1 MTVSAPDREKDR
13 EKDVTLPGLSPTDD
27 KARDAGA
34 AARRLMGLLVPRRAL
49 VLLAIAFALA
59 DAVLTVIGPI
69 ILGNATDLIFAGV
82 VAGELPGGAS
92 KEAVIAGLRA
102 SGENTLADMLGPMDL
117 VPGMGIDFSRVG
129 GVLMV
134 ALGLFLVAAL
144 FDFLQARLTAVVV
157 QRTVLGL
164 RDQVTEKLE
173 RLPVRYFD
181 RSSRGDLL
189 SRVTN
194 DIDNIQQSMQQ
205 TMTTIV
211 TAPFTLIAVLVLMF
225 VISPVLALLALVTVP
240 IALIAAGM
248 LGKRAQP
255 RFAEQWESTGD
266 LSGHVEEVYS
276 GHSLV
281 RLLGRGEQTRER
293 FDEHNE
299 RLYEASSRAQFLSGV
314 MQPVVMFVGNL
325 NYVLV
330 AVVGALKVAGGSLTL
345 GEVQAFIQYSR
356 SFGQPI
362 ATVAG
367 MAGIVQSGVASAERV
382 FELLDADEETPD
394 PVPARRPETV
404 RGRVEFDRV
413 SFCYEPETPL
423 IENLSLT
430 VRPGRTVAIVG
441 QTGAGKTTLVNL
453 LMRFYDVTGGRIS
466 LDGVD
471 IATMTRADLRAEL
484 GMVSQDP
491 WLFGGTIAENI
502 AYGHAGA
509 THEQVVAAARAAYV
523 DRFVG
528 ALPDGYDTVLDD
540 DGATLSAGEKQLIT
554 VARAF
559 LRDPAIL
566 VLDEATSLVDTR
578 TEVLVQQAM
587 ASLRS
592 GRTSFVIAHRL
603 STIRDADV
611 ILVMDAGRIV
621 EQGTHTDLL
630 AAGGTYTRLGGDH
643 PTDPQD

>member
-1 MTVSAPDREKDR
+1 VSVTAPDREEDR
-13 EKDVTLPGLSPTDD
+13 EKDITLPGMSPTDD
-27 KARDAGA
+27 KATDPKA
-34 AARRLMGLLVPRRAL
+34 ATRRLMGLLVPRRKL
-49 VLLAIAFALA
+49 VLLALVFALA

-69 ILGNATDLIFAGV
+69 VLGKATDLIFAGV
-82 VAGELPGGAS
+82 VAGELPGGVS
-92 KEAVIAGLRA
+92 KDGVIEQLRA
-102 SGENTLADMLGPMDL
+102 SGEHTLADMLGAMDF
-117 VPGMGIDFSRVG
+117 VPGMGVDFGRVG
-129 GVLMV
+129 TVLLV

-144 FDFLQARLTAVVV
+144 FDLLQARLTAVVV
-157 QRTVLGL
+157 QRTILGL
-164 RDQVTEKLE
+164 REQVAEKMR
-173 RLPVRYFD
+173 RLPVGYFD
-181 RSSRGDLL
+181 RGSRGDLL

-240 IALIAAGM
+240 IALVAAGL
-248 LGKRAQP
+248 LGKYAQP
-255 RFAEQWESTGD
+255 RFAEQWETTGD
-266 LSGHVEEVYS
+266 LSGHVEEIYT

-281 RLLGRGEQTRER
+281 RLLGRRAETRAV

-299 RLYEASSRAQFLSGV
+299 RLYAASSRAQFVSGI
-314 MQPVVMFVGNL
+314 MQPVVVFAGNL

-356 SFGQPI
+356 TFGQPI
-362 ATVAG
+362 ATMAG
-367 MAGIVQSGVASAERV
+367 MAGLLQSAVASAERV
-382 FELLDADEETPD
+382 FEVLDADEEAPD
-394 PVPARRPETV
+394 PVPASRLGEV
-404 RGRVEFDRV
+404 SGRVEFDRV
-413 SFCYEPETPL
+413 SFRYDEETPL
-423 IENLSLT
+423 IEDLSLT

-441 QTGAGKTTLVNL
+441 ETGAGKTTLVNL
-453 LMRFYDVTGGRIS
+453 LMRFYDVTGGQIR

-471 IATMTRADLRAEL
+471 IATMTRADVRAEI

-502 AYGHAGA
+502 GYGRAGA
-509 THEQVVAAARAAYV
+509 TREEIVAAARAAHV
-523 DRFVG
+523 DRLVS
-528 ALPDGYDTVLDD
+528 ALPDGYDTVIDD
-540 DGATLSAGEKQLIT
+540 EGASVSAGEKQLIT

-578 TEVLVQQAM
+578 TEVLVQRAM
-587 ASLRS
+587 ASLRL

-611 ILVMDAGRIV
+611 ILVMAAGRIV
-621 EQGTHTDLL
+621 EQGTHEELL
-630 AAGGTYTRLGGDH
+630 ATGGAYARLSTARPASSDA
-643 PTDPQD
+643 